1 MKTIKLGA
9 RIRKEY
15 GKEYARKLRAKGL
28 VPAIFYGY
36 KVEPVMLEVDSSK
49 LIKILEEEKNESA
62 FVNLEIEGENS
73 KTEKL
78 SIIKDLQI
86 NTSCKSLIHA
96 DFYEIRMDR
105 ELTMDLP
112 ILLVGQPIGVELGGL
127 LQQLKRDLKVSG
139 LPSVLPESVE
149 LDVSGLDI
157 GASVNVGDI
166 VLGDGINILDG
177 KDVAVASLISKR
189 VAIMEEEAAEEGGA
203 IEGEAAAGGE
213 AEVSEGQGE

>member
-1 MKTIKLGA
+1 
-9 RIRKEY
+9 
-15 GKEYARKLRAKGL
+15 
-28 VPAIFYGY
+28 
-36 KVEPVMLEVDSSK
+36 
-49 LIKILEEEKNESA
+49 
-62 FVNLEIEGENS
+62 
-73 KTEKL
+73 
-78 SIIKDLQI
+78 
-86 NTSCKSLIHA
+86 
-96 DFYEIRMDR
+96 
-105 ELTMDLP
+105 
-112 ILLVGQPIGVELGGL
+112 

-189 VAIMEEEAAEEGGA
+189 VAIIEEEAAEEGGA

-213 AEVSEGQGE
+213 MEVSEGQGE

>member
-1 MKTIKLGA
+1 
-9 RIRKEY
+9 
-15 GKEYARKLRAKGL
+15 
-28 VPAIFYGY
+28 
-36 KVEPVMLEVDSSK
+36 
-49 LIKILEEEKNESA
+49 
-62 FVNLEIEGENS
+62 
-73 KTEKL
+73 
-78 SIIKDLQI
+78 
-86 NTSCKSLIHA
+86 LIHA

-112 ILLVGQPIGVELGGL
+112 ILLVGQPVGVERGGL
-127 LQQLKRDLKVSG
+127 LQQLKRDLKISG
-139 LPSVLPESVE
+139 LPSALPESVE

-177 KDVAVASLISKR
+177 RDVAVASLISKR
-189 VAIMEEEAAEEGGA
+189 VAVMEEEAAEEGEA